1 MYASMNKQ
9 DLQIVLWDINKE
21 HVDSLPVDFVI
32 RRVLSYGGLFLIVKT
47 MHAYGIDTVK
57 RVFEAMKPTSIS
69 ERKYFY
75 LKNFL
80 LA

>member
-1 MYASMNKQ
+1 MKKE
-9 DLQIVLWDINKE
+9 DLKTVLWDINPE
-21 HVDSLPVDFVI
+21 SVDSLPAEFVI
-32 RRVLSYGGLFLIVKT
+32 RRTLSYGGLFLIGKMMHTYSREKVK
-47 MHAYGIDTVK
+47 K
-57 RVFEAMKPTSIS
+57 EFETMKPTSMS

>member
-1 MYASMNKQ
+1 MNKQ
-9 DLQIVLWDINKE
+9 DLQTVLWDINKE
-21 HVDSLPVDFVI
+21 CVDNLPVDFVI

-47 MHAYGIDTVK
+47 MHAYGTDTVK
-57 RVFEAMKPTSIS
+57 RVFDAMKPTSIS
-69 ERKYFY
+69 ARKYFY